1 MCRFPWL
8 RFIAA
13 LSSKL
18 QVFILTHLGAQAC
31 ILPLEVDHKSQF
43 SSSFLHSPTKNLVKV
58 FAHHHPK
65 MREVLSIHVGQAG
78 VQMGNSC
85 WELYCLEHGI
95 TPDGQMPEAQGGV
108 RGDDSYSTFFADTGN
123 GKHVPRSVFVD
134 LEPSVID
141 EVRTGTYRQLFHPE
155 QLITGTYVLC
165 IYWQKLIIK
174 PGLSMI

>member
-18 QVFILTHLGAQAC
+18 QVFILTRFGAQAC

-43 SSSFLHSPTKNLVKV
+43 SSRFLHNSNKNLEKV
-58 FAHHHPK
+58 FVLHHPK

-95 TPDGQMPEAQGGV
+95 QPDGQMPSDVTVGG
-108 RGDDSYSTFFADTGN
+108 GDDSFNTFFSETN
-123 GKHVPRSVFVD
+123 SGKHVPRAIFVD
-134 LEPSVID
+134 MEPSVIGKSSLPT
-141 EVRTGTYRQLFHPE
+141 V
-155 QLITGTYVLC
+155 
-165 IYWQKLIIK
+165 
-174 PGLSMI
+174 